1 MYMNEQ
7 INKQFDDFQKYLETK
22 DKKRKYFTRIE
33 VSDDFYKLIDE
44 ISGSN
49 LSDERNRRDKN
60 TNSK

>member
-1 MYMNEQ
+1 MAEE

-60 TNSK
+60 TKFK

>member
-1 MYMNEQ
+1 MNEQ